1 MPCNRPT
8 RALIAVALALL
19 AACSAGIP
27 VRQDPEEVRNR
38 YESYA
43 GATIDHFTWLGR
55 YDGWEALGPDEL
67 VVFTSVNNA
76 FLLKVS
82 PPCNDLRGALHVGLT
97 STGGSVYA
105 RLDSVTTRS
114 WRCRISQIRKLD
126 YRRMQADL
134 RAARQQQQQQP
145 PQTPPQR

>member
-1 MPCNRPT
+1 MPYTRPT
-8 RALIAVALALL
+8 RAAVAVALALL

-27 VRQDPEEVRNR
+27 VRQDPEQVRNR
-38 YESYA
+38 YQAYA
-43 GATIDHFTWLGR
+43 GAPIDHFTWLGR

-76 FLLKVS
+76 YLLKVS
-82 PPCNDLRGALHVGLT
+82 PPCNDLRGAVRVDLT

-105 RLDSVTTRS
+105 RLDSVATRG
-114 WRCRISQIRKLD
+114 WRCRILQIRKLD

-134 RAARQQQQQQP
+134 RRAP
-145 PQTPPQR
+145 

>member
-1 MPCNRPT
+1 MPCTRPT
-8 RALIAVALALL
+8 CAALALAVALL

-38 YESYA
+38 YQAYA
-43 GATIDHFTWLGR
+43 GAPIDHFNWLGR

-76 FLLKVS
+76 YLLKVS
-82 PPCNDLRGALHVGLT
+82 PPCNDLRGAVRVGLT
-97 STGGSVYA
+97 ATGGSVYA
-105 RLDSVTTRS
+105 RLDSVTTRG
-114 WRCRISQIRKLD
+114 WRCRILQIRKLD

-134 RAARQQQQQQP
+134 RRARQEQQQP
-145 PQTPPQR
+145 QQ